1 MNARQEKIIELLRES
16 GGWMKGKDIA
26 LVMGVSTRTI
36 RNDVETI
43 NASLTGAAIES
54 SFQLGYHLKTQEAP
68 VSRAKS
74 VIPQTPEERRSFILK
89 QLLRQ
94 IGRAHV

>member
-54 SFQLGYHLKTQEAP
+54 SFQLVT
-68 VSRAKS
+68 
-74 VIPQTPEERRSFILK
+74 I
-89 QLLRQ
+89 
-94 IGRAHV
+94 